1 MEQLFDGYAPAA
13 VLKEHFSHLFCG
25 ESCAHDWLFDGNYG
39 EDDDGNN
46 LPNIDA
52 LQNLFAETPHNVN
65 ECAQCSETLT
75 YNNSQGGYGLA
86 LDYEQQSRHYKRV
99 VMWRGEIPDDGVFI
113 RGYTGGWKGGETGVG
128 IWMPSEQRRQNDGQK
143 YKDKEQKVAYN
154 DQKTGKTFDKIKQI
168 ASDDGAEIAKRVK
181 AKQLTRLAAGGL
193 AKTIAKGDSK
203 GAKMVA
209 HFLEES
215 TAGKALVGL
224 LLSAGTEMLPDNMKT
239 EAFQAFMREVR
250 LGPMADAADELADA
264 VIGPIRTIALDFMA
278 SGPAL
283 DAGSQAPSLPAQA
296 DKQAPKIEA
305 PAQAAVPPPVVEA
318 QAEPV
323 RQRRKSGDK
332 GRRKTDNN
340 SIKVTP
346 VNGSANGHANNVS

>member
-1 MEQLFDGYAPAA
+1 MEQLFDGYDPAA

-128 IWMPSEQRRQNDGQK
+128 IWMPGDQKRLNDGQK
-143 YKDKEQKVAYN
+143 YKDKETNKVASN
-154 DQKTGKTFDKIKQI
+154 DQKTAKTFDKIKQI
-168 ASDDGAEIAKRVK
+168 ASNDGAEIAHRVR
-181 AKQLTRLAAGGL
+181 AKQLTKLASGGL
-193 AKTIAKGDSK
+193 AKLVAKGDTK

-209 HFLEES
+209 HFLEET

-224 LLSAGTEMLPDNMKT
+224 LLSAGTEVLPENMKT
-239 EAFQAFMREVR
+239 PAFAAFMREVR
-250 LGPMADAADELADA
+250 IGPMADAADELTDA
-264 VIGPIRTIALDFMA
+264 VIGPIRSIALDFMT
-278 SGPAL
+278 SSPAL
-283 DAGSQAPSLPAQA
+283 DAGSQSPSLPAQA
-296 DKQAPKIEA
+296 DKETPKIEA
-305 PAQAAVPPPVVEA
+305 PAQAAAPPPVIE
-318 QAEPV
+318 AEPV
-323 RQRRKSGDK
+323 RQRRKSGE

-340 SIKVTP
+340 RIEVKP
-346 VNGSANGHANNVS
+346 VNGVAGGHADNNVS